1 MRYSP
6 IVNAR
11 HPVAYYGRTGSLL
24 ILRRGE
30 QYDSAL
36 FTLPE
41 VADAVEEDSQDDRA
55 TDESA
60 LPEGVDAEETEAV
73 ADDFDEGGA
82 DQGAEGG
89 AGAAGKV
96 GAADDGGGD
105 DLQFHAGA
113 DIGGDGA
120 QPAGPDDAGDP
131 GGQRRNHVDDDL
143 DPSHRHTGQR
153 RRVLIAADG
162 EDIAAEAR
170 PPQHTRRAALRP
182 PALRA
187 PSRMPASPL
196 TRLS

>member
-73 ADDFDEGGA
+73 ADDFDEGG
-82 DQGAEGG
+82 
-89 AGAAGKV
+89 
-96 GAADDGGGD
+96 ADDGGGD